1 MFRIS
6 KYTDIS
12 YSYTIF
18 FNLISTSLLVHKII
32 VDVTWR
38 HRESCCDDDYDGPKE
53 IVWVDLE
60 SWSWSLLPSDW
71 FLPRILSLNLF
82 LNFSLN
88 LFFNFLGVWFPW
100 LAIRLWN
107 WIKFKSPFNL
117 LWVWLGSW
125 SLRFLFSGVFV
136 HFRNFDSIRSR
147 WTLVCNWAKLEKQP
161 LYLC

>member
-88 LFFNFLGVWFPW
+88 LSLNLFFNFSLNLSLTAATGT
-100 LAIRLWN
+100 AAEQIRSLCVC
-107 WIKFKSPFNL
+107 ILFLHFNL
-117 LWVWLGSW
+117 SPVVFFDDFSAIPSKYLPKFWVREKFWLS
-125 SLRFLFSGVFV
+125 
-136 HFRNFDSIRSR
+136 
-147 WTLVCNWAKLEKQP
+147 
-161 LYLC
+161 